1 MEIKK
6 EIKSDLNKMII
17 VYEDEDIIIV
27 NKPKNM
33 LTHKTH
39 LNENNTVVDLLK
51 SKININQFN
60 DLTRPGIFMRLDRN
74 TTGLLIVAKNLKAYQ
89 YFCSLT
95 EKKQIIK
102 KYLAVIK
109 NRLQENHLLIDCPLI
124 RVANKS
130 KMKVSQDPKAKEAI
144 TELWKLKDLNNA
156 ALVEC
161 LLKTGKMH
169 QIRAHLSYIKHPIYN
184 DSVYG
189 CFDGVKNYE
198 QFLHAYYLDFINLN
212 GDHIIIKSNPD
223 EIFENKIKELEN

>member
-33 LTHKTH
+33 VTHKTH
-39 LNENNTVVDLLK
+39 FNEKNTGVDFLK
-51 SKININQFN
+51 SKIHINQFN

-102 KYLAVIK
+102 KY
-109 NRLQENHLLIDCPLI
+109 
-124 RVANKS
+124 
-130 KMKVSQDPKAKEAI
+130 
-144 TELWKLKDLNNA
+144 
-156 ALVEC
+156 
-161 LLKTGKMH
+161 
-169 QIRAHLSYIKHPIYN
+169 
-184 DSVYG
+184 
-189 CFDGVKNYE
+189 
-198 QFLHAYYLDFINLN
+198 YY
-212 GDHIIIKSNPD
+212 
-223 EIFENKIKELEN
+223 